1 MPVIVC
7 IVNICDLRQKIYIRK
22 NDEAQ
27 LVTEAETAQLASL
40 LVDVAT
46 INYINDIHL
55 WGDKIYLEVIKE
67 ELLEYES
74 NLKVYINE

>member
-7 IVNICDLRQKIYIRK
+7 IVNISDLYQKIYIRK
-22 NDEAQ
+22 NEEVQ

-40 LVDVAT
+40 LVDIAT
-46 INYINDIHL
+46 INYISDIHL
-55 WGDKIYLEVIKE
+55 LGDKTYLEVIKE

>member
-7 IVNICDLRQKIYIRK
+7 IVNICDLYQKIYIRK
-22 NDEAQ
+22 NEETQ

-40 LVDVAT
+40 LADIAI
-46 INYINDIHL
+46 INCINDIHL
-55 WGDKIYLEVIKE
+55 LGDKTYLEIIKE

>member
-7 IVNICDLRQKIYIRK
+7 IVNICDLHQKIYIRK
-22 NDEAQ
+22 NNDTQ

-46 INYINDIHL
+46 INYISDIHL
-55 WGDKIYLEVIKE
+55 WGDKTYLEVIKE

>member
-7 IVNICDLRQKIYIRK
+7 IVNICDLHQKIYIRK

-46 INYINDIHL
+46 INYINDILL